1 LEKLIIAAAL
11 ACQPGHRLVDWSD
24 RLPAGTYAAEFT
36 ITVNPFYTRVLI
48 YRPGHPE
55 EVLRCCGDRP
65 ISTVRVPITD
75 GRFCV
80 GRSQPQMTY
89 KLRLTLKPDLA
100 L

>member
-1 LEKLIIAAAL
+1 MEKLIIAAAL

-36 ITVNPFYTRVLI
+36 ITVNPYYTRVLI

-55 EVLRCCGDRP
+55 EVRRCCGDRP

-89 KLRLTLKPDLA
+89 NVRLALKPDLA

>member
-1 LEKLIIAAAL
+1 LEKLFIAAAL
-11 ACQPGHRLVDWSD
+11 VCQPGDRLVDWSD

-36 ITVNPFYTRVLI
+36 VTVNPFYTRVLI

-55 EVLRCCGDRP
+55 ETQRCCGSRP

-80 GRSQPQMTY
+80 GRSQPQMTFT
-89 KLRLTLKPDLA
+89 LRLAVRPDLA